1 MQSRG
6 VSLKSLCAVAG
17 VLLSILAVAGC
28 AVDDLPGE
36 DDQRADPAGDT
47 EIGETAPPSTTA
59 TPSLIG
65 AADQGGPAS
74 TLPSLRPEVT
84 TNACTTTCRD
94 VVRPELC
101 LFIPFPFCL
110 IPQHECV
117 TLCDAP

>member
-6 VSLKSLCAVAG
+6 VSLKSLSAVAG

-28 AVDDLPGE
+28 AVDDPSGE
-36 DDQRADPAGDT
+36 DDPRADLAGDT
-47 EIGETAPPSTTA
+47 EIGETAAPATTA
-59 TPSLIG
+59 NPSLIG
-65 AADQGGPAS
+65 AADQGAPAS

-84 TNACTTTCRD
+84 TNACTRTCRD
-94 VVRPELC
+94 VVHPELC
-101 LFIPFPFCL
+101 LVVPFPFCL